1 MAGRGCIIS
10 NTILRESAQSN
21 VNVLRGTPGAVLFS
35 AIRARLFHKT
45 IRRRAFR
52 LGLVLLNV
60 ALVGAVVVIV
70 VFNPSQSAGS
80 PQPLSAAAGVQA
92 ATHPVDQLAS
102 VNIAA
107 TVAAM
112 TNMSEAPV
120 VNGQALAAKI
130 QSESGI
136 YNSASTAVAKPQV
149 VKSAFTS
156 NKDIQTYIVK
166 TGDTFDTLAATFG
179 VSSNSIRWSNGLS
192 YYSPLV
198 AGKSLLIP
206 PVDGIVY
213 TVKSGDTPQSL
224 AQTYAASQDLIIAD
238 NDAELHGL
246 TVGERIIIPGGT
258 MPTPTYGGY
267 GYYNFTNTA
276 GTYNMYQMWNCTW
289 WVAYRWAMTGRPI
302 MPLLGNAAYWYGNA
316 QRLGL
321 ATGTTPRQ
329 YAAAVTSFYGFGH
342 VVFVESVN
350 ADGGINTSEMNVSGL
365 NTYYPRDP
373 TVTRRTVSAA
383 EAANYRYVY

>member
-1 MAGRGCIIS
+1 MFTRIK
-10 NTILRESAQSN
+10 
-21 VNVLRGTPGAVLFS
+21 
-35 AIRARLFHKT
+35 ARFTRKT
-45 IRRRAFR
+45 IRRRAFSI
-52 LGLVLLNV
+52 GLVLLNV
-60 ALVGAVVVIV
+60 VLVGSVVSVV
-70 VFNPSQSAGS
+70 VFNPGKSGGAFQPTASAAGAQSAA
-80 PQPLSAAAGVQA
+80 Q
-92 ATHPVDQLAS
+92 PVDQLAS
-102 VNIAA
+102 VDIAA
-107 TVAAM
+107 TVATM
-112 TNMSEAPV
+112 TNIGESPV
-120 VNGQALAAKI
+120 VNGQALAAQV
-130 QSESGI
+130 QSQSGI

-156 NKDIQTYIVK
+156 NKDIQTYVVQP
-166 TGDTFDTLAATFG
+166 GDTYDSLAAKFG

-198 AGKSLLIP
+198 AGKTLLIP
-206 PVDGIVY
+206 PVEGIVY

-258 MPTPTYGGY
+258 LPTPTYGGY

-289 WVAYRWAMTGRPI
+289 WVAYRWAQTGRPI
-302 MPLLGNAAYWYGNA
+302 MPLLGNASQWYYNA
-316 QRLGL
+316 QRLGM

-329 YAAAVTSFYGFGH
+329 YAAAVTSFYGYGH

-350 ADGGINTSEMNVSGL
+350 ADGSINTSEMNESGL